1 MVGQCRVPFGD
12 LPKAV
17 TAMHV
22 VVQPSKRRRM
32 RCRGITCIRVPY
44 YKIEIGAGSRVML
57 LKGPQGSREAL
68 NSSRTVPSL
77 IVTWYVRWRSR
88 VTVPS

>member
-17 TAMHV
+17 IAMHV
-22 VVQPSKRRRM
+22 VVQPSVTKVK
-32 RCRGITCIRVPY
+32 T
-44 YKIEIGAGSRVML
+44 EIGAGSRVML
-57 LKGPQGSREAL
+57 LKGPQGSREVL

-77 IVTWYVRWRSR
+77 IVT
-88 VTVPS
+88 